1 MPDLPEQKKPHDS
14 LPSDEA
20 DIIELDDRLDLAF
33 DPLSVAGSDSDF
45 FSNPNCNNGTCC
57 NGS

>member
-1 MPDLPEQKKPHDS
+1 MAEDKNSHVGPPA
-14 LPSDEA
+14 LPSDDV

-33 DPLSVAGSDSDF
+33 DPLAVAGSDSDF
-45 FSNPNCNNGTCC
+45 FGNPNCNNGTCC